1 MLNCSKQRIVV
12 KMFVFFYGIGIML
25 KQKVRERLELKKVG
39 LEHLD
44 QFNRLL
50 RYVFQVTNEELFKS
64 GYEAGE
70 LVRSKRPMLER
81 ADVFGW
87 FDGES
92 IVSQVCIYPC
102 NVNIH
107 GRIFAM
113 GGLTGV
119 GTYPEYA
126 GMGLMNELIR
136 LALHKMREKG
146 QFVSYLYPYMIP
158 FYRRQGWEIMS
169 DRIAFVIKDQQ
180 LPKQVNVP
188 GFVER
193 VAVNH
198 PDVLAVY
205 DRFARQTHGALIRS
219 SQDWEEYWR
228 WENEDERTAAVYYTE
243 SHAPAGLMFYWIE
256 DDILHIKE
264 MVYLSQEARRGLWNF
279 VHAHYSM
286 IDEVRGRIYKNEPLA
301 FYLEDSQIVET
312 IEPYFMA
319 RIVDVQ
325 EFLGGFPFVD
335 FCEAFH
341 FVITDPIAD
350 WNNGIFSVTGR
361 KEGGNILS
369 RDPVGPSVVCNVRTL
384 TSMLMNYRRPSY
396 FADLEHLHADR
407 ETVKLLEN
415 IIPSRQPYFSDYF

>member
-1 MLNCSKQRIVV
+1 
-12 KMFVFFYGIGIML
+12 ML
-25 KQKVRERLELKKVG
+25 KQKVRERLVLKEVR

-44 QFNRLL
+44 QFDKLL
-50 RYVFQVTNEELFKS
+50 RYVFQVTNQELFKS
-64 GYEAGE
+64 GYEEGE

-81 ADVFGW
+81 ANVFGW
-87 FDGES
+87 FDGENL
-92 IVSQVCIYPC
+92 VSQVCVNPY

-136 LALHKMREKG
+136 LALHKMRESG
-146 QFVSYLYPYMIP
+146 QFVSYLYPYTIP

-169 DRIAFVIKDQQ
+169 DHITFVIKDQQ
-180 LPKQVNVP
+180 LPKQVSVP

-193 VAVNH
+193 MAVNH
-198 PDVLAVY
+198 PDVYTVA
-205 DRFARQTHGALIRS
+205 DRFARQTHGALIRA

-243 SHAPAGLMFYWIE
+243 GHPPAGLMFYWIE
-256 DDILHIKE
+256 DDIFHIKE

-279 VHAHYSM
+279 IYAHYSM
-286 IDEVRGRIYKNEPLA
+286 IDEVRGEIFKNEPLA

-325 EFLGGFPFVD
+325 EFLERFPFVD
-335 FCEAFH
+335 FYEPFH
-341 FVITDPIAD
+341 FVVSDPIAN
-350 WNNGIFSVTGR
+350 WNNGVFSVTG
-361 KEGGNILS
+361 KSDGGNLIA
-369 RDPVGPSVVCNVRTL
+369 RDPVGPPVVCNVQTL

-396 FADLEHLHADR
+396 FADLEHLHADQGAV
-407 ETVKLLEN
+407 TLLEN
-415 IIPSRQPYFSDYF
+415 IIPSRQPYYSDYF